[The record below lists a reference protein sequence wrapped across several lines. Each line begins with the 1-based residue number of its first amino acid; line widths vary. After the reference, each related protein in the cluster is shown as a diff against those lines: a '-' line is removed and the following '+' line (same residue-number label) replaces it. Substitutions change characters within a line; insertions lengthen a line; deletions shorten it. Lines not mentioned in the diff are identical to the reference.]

1 MGAMIDEQL
10 PIALLRESR
19 EKKMSAIDA
28 LIELVEGA
36 FPGKIPRVIGDPAA
50 WVHCAFHT
58 YRSGMADNDD
68 GLPRL
73 ARIEHDF
80 IAALVAL
87 NFDDQERQ
95 LRLALLAILA
105 FQKA

>member
-10 PIALLRESR
+10 PIALLRESQ
-19 EKKMSAIDA
+19 EKKMSAIEA

-36 FPGKIPRVIGDPAA
+36 SPGKMPRAISDPAT
-50 WVHCAFHT
+50 WVHCAFYT

-80 IAALVAL
+80 NAALVAL

-95 LRLALLAILA
+95 LRQALLAILA
-105 FQKA
+105 F